1 MFPWVYRDLGVGKLV
16 GMPVPGTGTA
26 VCWETQMDPSLYF
39 GIPQVGF
46 IDDKGNYMEHADIT
60 PDIQVAN
67 DYQSVAQGEDKQL
80 AKAVELMLQP

>member
-1 MFPWVYRDLGVGKLV
+1 MGKLI

-26 VCWETQMDPSLYF
+26 VWWETQIDPTLYF

-46 IDDKGNYMEHADIT
+46 IDDKGDYMEHADIT

-67 DYQSVAQGEDKQL
+67 DYQSVATGEDKQVE
-80 AKAVELMLQP
+80 KAVEFLLHP